1 MSYAHRRLS
10 RAHIES
16 QPHSPRVTVK
26 GRKASNDAAYD
37 SLLLLARL
45 LGGHVGF
52 PDDGDDLA
60 KHDGRVAVKE
70 GNARET
76 LAILERIDHHRLL
89 RAERDLRHLVRLE
102 RVGRLHLLAACLLA
116 NLELEGGGA
125 ARGAAA
131 AHKADGRVAELD
143 LARDVERLDLR
154 VELTALVERLVLLVD
169 HHVADARHVLLV
181 EALNVQADVVARLGQ
196 LVPRVV
202 HLNREDLAA
211 ARVSGG
217 VGWHE
222 DHLLVGLDDAL
233 LDAAGEHVA
242 HALDLVDARD
252 GEAHRRRLVAARWR
266 AHVVEAVV
274 QRVDVELGPINH
286 DVAARPP
293 RHVLRLLV
301 QVVAHP
307 A

>member
-1 MSYAHRRLS
+1 MHADSIRRSTATASDRPIAITNTRCHRHTDGPFIKHSHEFYHTNDAHTAVESNLMSYAHRRLS

-116 NLELEGGGA
+116 
-125 ARGAAA
+125 
-131 AHKADGRVAELD
+131 ELD

-181 EALNVQADVVARLGQ
+181 EALDVQADVVTRLGE
-196 LVPRVV
+196 LVARVV
-202 HLNREDLAA
+202 HLDSEDLATA
-211 ARVSGG
+211 WVSWGIG
-217 VGWHE
+217 RHE
-222 DHLLVGLDDAL
+222 DDLLVGL
-233 LDAAGEHVA
+233 
-242 HALDLVDARD
+242 
-252 GEAHRRRLVAARWR
+252 
-266 AHVVEAVV
+266 
-274 QRVDVELGPINH
+274 N
-286 DVAARPP
+286 
-293 RHVLRLLV
+293 
-301 QVVAHP
+301 
-307 A
+307 